1 MINVF
6 LNNKSHRIETESS
19 LYDFLMHNKQLK
31 DDMAVTVN
39 NTLVARRDFNNTFL
53 KTNDCVDILIP
64 MQGG

>member
-6 LNNKSHRIETESS
+6 LNNKNLSTETESS

-31 DDMAVTVN
+31 DYVAVTVN
-39 NTLVARRDFNNTFL
+39 NTLVARRDFNTTFL
-53 KTNDCVDILIP
+53 KANDCVDILIP